1 MSDSMM
7 TNNLVQTWVP
17 VTDDSGRT
25 RLEARWT
32 APTQTGVPAH
42 VTHHTPHAA

>member
-17 VTDDSGRT
+17 VTDDSGRS

-32 APTQTGVPAH
+32 TPAQNGAPRYA
-42 VTHHTPHAA
+42 THNTPHAA